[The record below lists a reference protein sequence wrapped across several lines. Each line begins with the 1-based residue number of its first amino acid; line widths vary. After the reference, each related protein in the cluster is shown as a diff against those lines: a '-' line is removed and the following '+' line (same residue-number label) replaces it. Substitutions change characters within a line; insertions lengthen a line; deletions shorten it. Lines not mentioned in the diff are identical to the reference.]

1 MSYWQLCAYT
11 ALSGAG
17 GGKGKHATSNA
28 VGTSNE
34 PMRHVLVLFL
44 ASLLLPAA
52 DSVHEFTMT
61 SIDGAP
67 ASLTKFKGKAILF
80 VNVASQCGYTPQYKG
95 LEALSRKVDKDSGF
109 VVVGVPANNFGQ
121 QEPGTNEEIQK
132 FCTRN
137 FDITFPLM
145 AKVSVKG
152 DDISPLYRHLT
163 SQTGRDIQ
171 WNFTKILVDKQG
183 KVLQRFEP
191 NVDPEAPELVAA
203 IERTL
208 RE

>member
-1 MSYWQLCAYT
+1 
-11 ALSGAG
+11 
-17 GGKGKHATSNA
+17 
-28 VGTSNE
+28 
-34 PMRHVLVLFL
+34 MRHVLVLLL

-52 DSVHEFTMT
+52 DSVHEFTMN

-95 LEALSRKVDKDSGF
+95 LEALYRKYKDSGF
-109 VVVGVPANNFGQ
+109 VVVGVPANNFGG
-121 QEPGTNEEIQK
+121 QEPGTNEEIRK

-152 DDISPLYRHLT
+152 DDICAALPPSNQPDGPRHSVELH
-163 SQTGRDIQ
+163 
-171 WNFTKILVDKQG
+171 
-183 KVLQRFEP
+183 E
-191 NVDPEAPELVAA
+191 DPRRQAG
-203 IERTL
+203 
-208 RE
+208 